1 MMISAPMDKTIFV
14 NPPEGILSPAAS
26 HVEIGV
32 SLEFLT
38 TFFEDTSHTIQDV
51 WYNHSKAYSG
61 LNSRILEN
69 MQLYIQVLQYDV
81 IVLHNGLY
89 LLSHNIY
96 WD

>member
-1 MMISAPMDKTIFV
+1 MISASMERQYLSIHHMGSCHQP
-14 NPPEGILSPAAS
+14 NPTFRQ
-26 HVEIGV
+26 V

-38 TFFEDTSHTIQDV
+38 TFFEDSSRTIQDV

-61 LNSRILEN
+61 LNSRVLEN

>member
-1 MMISAPMDKTIFV
+1 MHQLIRLIFV
-14 NPPEGILSPAAS
+14 NPIYGNFSPAAS

-89 LLSHNIY
+89 SLSYNIY